1 MLDRYWLQCY
11 TLSRVSVNGQTG
23 TLHSVSS
30 DNNSPTHSYH
40 CLTVALDQRHMEEP
54 ICLSASCGQTAP
66 LRLCPCQSLTSL
78 HMLQAQLKSRAEWKC
93 AACALPI
100 LLWRNRRSSAGA
112 RPQGASELLSS
123 GSEGFSEELS
133 DDLGLFQVGTQRF
146 RKISGNLMG
155 LHHLC
160 TRHVGCMQSPL

>member
-78 HMLQAQLKSRAEWKC
+78 HMLQAQLKSRA
-93 AACALPI
+93 
-100 LLWRNRRSSAGA
+100 AGA

-160 TRHVGCMQSPL
+160 TRHVGCMHSPL

>member
-112 RPQGASELLSS
+112 RPQGASELLS
-123 GSEGFSEELS
+123 
-133 DDLGLFQVGTQRF
+133 QVGTQRF

-155 LHHLC
+155 LQHLC
-160 TRHVGCMQSPL
+160 TRHVGCMHSPL